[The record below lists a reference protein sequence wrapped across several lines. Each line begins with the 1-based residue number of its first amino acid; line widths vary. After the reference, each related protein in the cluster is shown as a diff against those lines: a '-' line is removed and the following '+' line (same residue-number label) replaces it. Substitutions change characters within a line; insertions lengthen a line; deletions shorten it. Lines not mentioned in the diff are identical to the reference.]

1 MNDYLQAVHG
11 QIVRRYVGRPDGT
24 HAELIAALLVDPD
37 GNPVA
42 NPADREVL
50 PTRYTVKQA
59 YTGAA
64 VGDVVLKTVVL
75 DVGGGT
81 VDVVGVS
88 WENESSGV
96 VIAAPPSVPVHL
108 EPIKQGDSLTL
119 AQLLSAGL
127 ATATNQVTQIGYAA
141 DMSADLNTLARKLVY
156 NLVQSEDLGA
166 GTKYILRNW
175 TNRKTGATGWQV
187 IRKTYTDTSS
197 VMGYASQTNNPTVT
211 TASAAW
217 TARASLVYGELS
229 AA

>member
-1 MNDYLQAVHG
+1 MSREYPDAWSG
-11 QIVRRYVGRPDGT
+11 VRKRLYPLGDGA
-24 HAELIAALLVDPD
+24 HAELVAALLVDSD

-88 WENESSGV
+88 WENESTGS

-119 AQLLSAGL
+119 AQLLSEGL
-127 ATATNQVTQIGYAA
+127 ATASNQVTQIGYL
-141 DMSADLNTLARKLVY
+141 ADLADANDRHATYK
-156 NLVQSEDLGA
+156 LVQSEDLGA
-166 GTKYILRNW
+166 GVKYILKSN
-175 TNRKTGATGWQV
+175 GSGWLM
-187 IRKTYTDTSS
+187 IRKTYTDATS
-197 VMGYASQTNNPTVT
+197 VLAYAGPANNSGV
-211 TASAAW
+211 ALAQAWGQRAA
-217 TARASLVYGELS
+217 LVYSVTVGG
-229 AA
+229 A